1 LLLCSPLLVRRTSW
15 AARLNPSI
23 AAHCHWCRHAQLGWI
38 VRHDHVTGVL
48 ASLARPFAVVRVE
61 PRGDEM
67 SAARDRAAA
76 GELDDDRRRRAE
88 ANGAVVPDV
97 LINRGCGTRVV
108 DVSVL
113 HPLAPSYVKDWK
125 ADNVEREQRII
136 RMREKKK
143 LHHYTKYTAAIRG
156 GKTAPFVVDAFG
168 AFGAEA
174 DQLLHWLGDGATSSH
189 AFDTHADFMDTAY
202 AWLSVAI
209 QVGNAELAD
218 KVVARMRSS
227 AIHRA

>member
-1 LLLCSPLLVRRTSW
+1 LSWSQCYCVEVSISPAAQRVGINVACSIR
-15 AARLNPSI
+15 
-23 AAHCHWCRHAQLGWI
+23 AHPHAKK
-38 VRHDHVTGVL
+38 T
-48 ASLARPFAVVRVE
+48 
-61 PRGDEM
+61 
-67 SAARDRAAA
+67 
-76 GELDDDRRRRAE
+76 
-88 ANGAVVPDV
+88 N
-97 LINRGCGTRVV
+97 CTTTR
-108 DVSVL
+108 S
-113 HPLAPSYVKDWK
+113 
-125 ADNVEREQRII
+125 
-136 RMREKKK
+136 
-143 LHHYTKYTAAIRG
+143 TAAIRG